1 MEIHLP
7 ADLDEYL
14 RRKIAACHD
23 LTPGMVIA
31 EALYLLRDQ
40 DRLNN
45 LKLECLKTEI
55 QKGIEQADR
64 GELAPLEMELIK
76 ASARNLLAGM
86 KVP

>member
-7 ADLDEYL
+7 ADLDEYP
-14 RRKIAACHD
+14 RRKIAGFHD

-64 GELAPLEMELIK
+64 AELVPLK
-76 ASARNLLAGM
+76 SPFSSR
-86 KVP
+86 

>member
-14 RRKIAACHD
+14 RRKIAVCHD

-45 LKLECLKTEI
+45 LKLECLKTEV

-64 GELAPLEMELIK
+64 GELAPLEMEPIK